1 MKILELDLY
10 TNSLDATRLF
20 YVRRLG
26 LPMLSHSANHLTVLI
41 GWTHLTFR
49 LVDQPVAPYH
59 FAVNVPRGSLEV
71 VMYYYDL
78 DYLPTRLPEVDA
90 PGPDAPETTIANLS
104 FWRAKACYFYD
115 NTGNLLEFI
124 ARTDLP
130 LDNPNLTFPDL
141 FQGVSE
147 IGIATEDVAHTTEQI
162 NQQFGVEQFTKMKP
176 IADFN
181 ALGDENGLFIVS
193 KVGRNWLFTNTPA
206 GLNYCR
212 VRFVNG
218 QGANDSANV
227 QELYSY
233 EVNRLPIGK
242 GASVACPN
250 KVCTTCTSQQKAT
263 PLTPEQSQL
272 STHSVVE

>member
-10 TNSLDATRLF
+10 TTNLEATRLF

-26 LPMLSHSANHLTVLI
+26 LPMLSHSASHLTVLI

-71 VMYYYDL
+71 VMYYFDL
-78 DYLPTRLPEVDA
+78 DYLPTQIPGADA
-90 PGPDAPETTIANLS
+90 SENSIADFPD
-104 FWRAKACYFYD
+104 WRAKACYFYD
-115 NTGNLLEFI
+115 NAGNLLEFI

-130 LDNPNLTFPDL
+130 LDDPNLTFADL

-147 IGIATEDVAHTTEQI
+147 IGIATEDVTHTTEQI
-162 NQQFGVEQFTKMKP
+162 NQQFGVKQFARMKP
-176 IADFN
+176 MTDFN
-181 ALGDENGLFIVS
+181 AIGDDNGLFIVS

-212 VRFVNG
+212 VRFTNG
-218 QGANDSANV
+218 PSEQGCPGKHAEGEV

-242 GASVACPN
+242 G
-250 KVCTTCTSQQKAT
+250 TTDSAPTQTYLSGARNSKPGTTSAT
-263 PLTPEQSQL
+263 
-272 STHSVVE
+272 

>member
-10 TNSLDATRLF
+10 TNNLEATRLF

-26 LPMLSHSANHLTVLI
+26 LPLLSHSASHLTVLI

-71 VMYYYDL
+71 VMYYFDL
-78 DYLPTRLPEVDA
+78 DYLPTQV
-90 PGPDAPETTIANLS
+90 PGVDAPETCVAN
-104 FWRAKACYFYD
+104 FPNWRAKACYFYD
-115 NTGNLLEFI
+115 AAGNLLEFI
-124 ARTDLP
+124 ARTDLH
-130 LDNPNLTFPDL
+130 LDDPNLTFPDL

-147 IGIATEDVAHTTEQI
+147 IGIATEDVAHTTELL
-162 NQQFGVEQFTKMKP
+162 NQRFGIEQFAKMKP
-176 IADFN
+176 IPDFN
-181 ALGDENGLFIVS
+181 AVGDDNGLFIVS

-212 VRFVNG
+212 VRFVKGYENT
-218 QGANDSANV
+218 NDDG

-242 GASVACPN
+242 GSIPCSDKGCQGCV
-250 KVCTTCTSQQKAT
+250 SQQKQA
-263 PLTPEQSQL
+263 PLNS
-272 STHSVVE
+272 SCVVGQAD